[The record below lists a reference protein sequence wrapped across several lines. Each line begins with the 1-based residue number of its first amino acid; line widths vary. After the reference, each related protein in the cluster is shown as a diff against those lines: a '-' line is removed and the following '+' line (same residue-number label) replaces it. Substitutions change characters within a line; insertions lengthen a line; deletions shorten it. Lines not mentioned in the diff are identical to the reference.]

1 MEKNIEQISVNE
13 LKSKMAHDCVAF
25 FYKKADGSL
34 RRALGTL
41 CFDFIRREGAE
52 PASKVERRSSWRS
65 PGVVS
70 YYDLERRAWRSF
82 SPGRLVGLDADY
94 GI

>member
-1 MEKNIEQISVNE
+1 MENKIQQISVNE

-41 CFDFIRREGAE
+41 CMDFIRREGAE
-52 PASKVERRSSWRS
+52 PASKDRSQA
-65 PGVVS
+65 GTAVS
-70 YYDLERRAWRSF
+70 YYDLEKAAWRSF
-82 SPGRLVGLDADY
+82 SPGRLVGLDTDY

>member
-1 MEKNIEQISVNE
+1 MDRIEHISVSE
-13 LKSKMAHDCVAF
+13 LKVRMTDDCVAF

-41 CFDFIRREGAE
+41 CMDFIRREGAE
-52 PASKVERRSSWRS
+52 PASKDRSHA
-65 PGVVS
+65 GAAVS
-70 YYDLERRAWRSF
+70 YYDLEKAAWRSF
-82 SPGRLVGLDADY
+82 SPGRLVGLDTDY